1 MPQIKSAIKR
11 VKTAQKAQA
20 LNASQKSAMR
30 TAIKKFEAASEA
42 NADNKQA
49 LYTEAISKID
59 WAHSKGLIHANTAAR
74 NKSRLTHLMN
84 K

>member
-11 VKTAQKAQA
+11 VKTAEKAKLQ
-20 LNASQKSAMR
+20 NASQKSALR
-30 TAIKKFEAASEA
+30 TAIKRFLAANEA
-42 NADNKQA
+42 NADDKQS

-74 NKSRLTHLMN
+74 NKSRLTHLLN